1 MIKTM
6 RKLTTLTLLILLLT
20 TLVSFAQQVTPVF
33 THEMSPE
40 EELRRNE
47 IGKDFVETPPPGHP
61 VRSISEFEEMQSVLV
76 RYPFG
81 IPMSLIV
88 EMSLDCKVKTIVAS
102 AGQQQTVTSQYQTAG
117 VNMAN
122 CEWLIAPSDSYWTRD
137 YGPWFV
143 VDSNYTV
150 GICDFPYNRPTRP
163 NDDNVPVVLAQ
174 QMGIPLYGMNLI
186 HTGGNYMDDGLGI
199 AVSSDLVLDENTY
212 TEDEIDTIV
221 WNYLGITK
229 YHITLDPLGEYI
241 KHVDC
246 WGKFLDVDK
255 ILIGQVPG
263 SDYRY
268 EDYEYI
274 ANYFAMQTSSYGTPY
289 QVYRV
294 YTPGDY
300 PYTPY
305 TNSLILN
312 KKVFV
317 PITGSEWD
325 DEALQVYQDAM
336 PGYEVVGVMYTSWEN
351 TDALHCR
358 AKGIADAGM
367 LYVYHMPILGQQDL
381 RTQWDLDADIIP
393 YSGMG
398 VISDSLLCYYKV
410 NDGDY
415 QAVPIEHTTGY
426 HYKATIPYEQPG
438 SQISYY
444 LHAVDISGRSKNHPY
459 IGAPD
464 PHVFTVGYAGNT
476 IVTPDSLIY
485 LTMDQM
491 FNGQTFDIF
500 NYTDGDLVINDIEEE
515 GFGWFH
521 WYIDPFGLTFP
532 YIIPQSEVLPLTVKI
547 DIPIN
552 DPEGIMRVDTLDIL
566 AEDGHYKVIIK
577 VDNDLLN
584 GIANPL
590 AKSSSPM
597 IESISPNP
605 FNSGTR
611 INFSLE
617 ESLRTKLSVCNLN
630 GQVVRI
636 ITDMEYAE
644 GKHEIFWD
652 GKDGSGNRISSGI
665 YLLKLET
672 VRGVDFKKLCVEN

>member
-1 MIKTM
+1 MHKTM
-6 RKLTTLTLLILLLT
+6 KKRTTLTLLALLFAG
-20 TLVSFAQQVTPVF
+20 LVSFAQQVSPVL
-33 THEMSPE
+33 THEMTPE

-47 IGKDFVETPPPGHP
+47 IGRDFIETPPPVAP
-61 VRSISEFEEMQSVLV
+61 VRSISEFEEMQSVLI

-88 EMSLDCKVKTIVAS
+88 EMSQDCKVKTIVAS
-102 AGQQQTVTSQYQTAG
+102 TAQQQTVTSQYQSAG

-122 CEWLIAPSDSYWTRD
+122 CEWLIAPTDSYWTRD

-143 VDSNYTV
+143 VDSTYTV
-150 GICDFPYNRPTRP
+150 GICDFPYNRPRP

-199 AVSSDLVLDENTY
+199 AVSTDLVIEENSY
-212 TEDEIDTIV
+212 TEDEIDTIA
-221 WNYLGITK
+221 WDYMGIRK
-229 YHITLDPLGEYI
+229 YHITPDPLGEYI

-246 WGKFLDVDK
+246 WGKFLDIDK
-255 ILIGQVPG
+255 ILIGQVPE

-268 EDYEYI
+268 QDFEYI

-289 QVYRV
+289 HVYRV

-336 PGYEVVGVMYTSWEN
+336 PGYEIVGVMYTTWEN

-358 AKGIADAGM
+358 AKGIADVGM

-381 RTQWDLDADIIP
+381 RNEWDLDADIIP

-398 VISDSLLCYYKV
+398 VLSDSVLCYYKV
-410 NDGDY
+410 NDGNY
-415 QAVPIEHTTGY
+415 QTVPLQHTTGY
-426 HYKATIPYEQPG
+426 HYKAIIPFELPG

-444 LHAVDISGRSKNHPY
+444 LHAVDLSGRRKDHPY

-464 PHVFTVGYAGNT
+464 PHVFTVGYAENT
-476 IVTPDSLIY
+476 LVTPDSLIY
-485 LTMDQM
+485 LTPDQM
-491 FNGQTFDIF
+491 FNGETFTIT
-500 NYTDGDLVINDIEEE
+500 NYTNSDLVINDIEPEN
-515 GFGWFH
+515 FGWFH
-521 WYIDPFGLTFP
+521 WYIDPFNLTFP
-532 YIIPQSEVLPLTVKI
+532 YTLAQNETLPLTVKI
-547 DIPIN
+547 DIPVEN
-552 DPEGIMRVDTLDIL
+552 PEGVMRVDTLDIQ
-566 AEDGHYKVIIK
+566 AADGHYKVVLK
-577 VDNDLLN
+577 VDSDLLY
-584 GIANPL
+584 GISNPL
-590 AKSSSPM
+590 ATASSSK
-597 IESISPNP
+597 IESVSPNP
-605 FNSGTR
+605 FNASTR
-611 INFSLE
+611 ISFKLE
-617 ESLRTKLSVCNLN
+617 ENLRTKLSVCNLN
-630 GQVVRI
+630 GQAVRI
-636 ITDMEYAE
+636 LTDEEYSA
-644 GKHEIFWD
+644 GSHEIYWD
-652 GKDGSGNRISSGI
+652 GKEGSGNRISSGI
-665 YLLKLET
+665 YLLRLET
-672 VRGVDFKKLCVEN
+672 VKGIDFKKLVLE